1 MMPAQAMPT
10 LWDLGMC
17 PSSYPEVNVFSGS
30 QNSPP
35 MEESFK
41 DTILKALF
49 SILISHFLAPFF
61 QLLPSCGFF
70 LLCHQYFLHLL
81 FSSKSS
87 CSFFPFLGVQLEVFL
102 LLFLLQA
109 LCAWVVE
116 WVGCQ
121 CLMDTGQCRSEH
133 CCFRQDHSKFLS
145 FHLMGCT
152 LHCIPRFVNVMLH

>member
-1 MMPAQAMPT
+1 MKPIQAMPT

-49 SILISHFLAPFF
+49 SILISNFLAPFF

-81 FSSKSS
+81 FSCRSS
-87 CSFFPFLGVQLEVFL
+87 CSFFPFFGCAVGGFSSAFPFARLYVHGWWSGFVWRAASALWIQGNAEVNT
-102 LLFLLQA
+102 
-109 LCAWVVE
+109 VV
-116 WVGCQ
+116 
-121 CLMDTGQCRSEH
+121 LDRITANS
-133 CCFRQDHSKFLS
+133 SLS
-145 FHLMGCT
+145 
-152 LHCIPRFVNVMLH
+152 I

>member
-1 MMPAQAMPT
+1 MMPTQPMPA
-10 LWDLGMC
+10 LWYLGMC

-70 LLCHQYFLHLL
+70 LLCHQYSLHLL
-81 FSSKSS
+81 FSCRSS
-87 CSFFPFLGVQLEVFL
+87 CSFFPFLGVQLEVFV
-102 LLFLLQA
+102 LLFLSPGSV
-109 LCAWVVE
+109 CMGGG
-116 WVGCQ
+116 VG
-121 CLMDTGQCRSEH
+121 
-133 CCFRQDHSKFLS
+133 LS
-145 FHLMGCT
+145 GGLPV
-152 LHCIPRFVNVMLH
+152 PRGYRAMQK

>member
-1 MMPAQAMPT
+1 MMPTQAMPT

-81 FSSKSS
+81 FSCRSS
-87 CSFFPFLGVQLEVFL
+87 CSFPFWVCSWRFLFYFSFCRLCVHGWWSGSVWRAASASWIQGNAEVNT
-102 LLFLLQA
+102 
-109 LCAWVVE
+109 VV
-116 WVGCQ
+116 
-121 CLMDTGQCRSEH
+121 LDRITANS
-133 CCFRQDHSKFLS
+133 SLS
-145 FHLMGCT
+145 
-152 LHCIPRFVNVMLH
+152 I